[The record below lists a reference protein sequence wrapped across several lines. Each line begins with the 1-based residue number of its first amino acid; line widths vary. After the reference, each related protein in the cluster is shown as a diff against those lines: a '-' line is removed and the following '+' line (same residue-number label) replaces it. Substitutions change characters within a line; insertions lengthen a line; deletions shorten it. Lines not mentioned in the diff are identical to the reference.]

1 MLKGVAFLLLAL
13 LTMIAAATPVLMLRA
28 RERARLNRRLA
39 ALAPGSAPLVQ
50 HSKRLSAPGLAAPLL
65 ARAQVE
71 ITTRAIG
78 IFAGA
83 MALYMLFLLLL
94 GGPVMTIILLPLPPL
109 ALFWWIRRRAQR
121 RVDALVE
128 ALPFYIDAVRQM
140 QAVGSS
146 LSQALERSLP
156 EAPGMVRSYLAPA
169 ARRLELGAPV
179 SEAMQ
184 QLADRLRVPEM
195 SMLAAAI
202 RTNIRYGGSVSA
214 VLSNL
219 SAILRERVRI
229 ARELKAATSEAK
241 VSSRVLIAMPLV
253 AMALLM
259 ASNPTY
265 VDFFLSDAR
274 GHRMAIIAVVLQA
287 VGMLVMRRVMRLA
300 F

>member
-1 MLKGVAFLLLAL
+1 MLKGAAFLLLAL
-13 LTMIAAATPVLMLRA
+13 LTLAAAASPLLILRQ
-28 RERARLNRRLA
+28 REQARLSRRLS
-39 ALAPGSAPLVQ
+39 ALTPGSAPAVR
-50 HSKRLSAPGLAAPLL
+50 SSTRLSVPSLAAPLL
-65 ARAQVE
+65 ARAQLE

-78 IFAGA
+78 IFASC
-83 MALYMLFLLLL
+83 MALYMLFLLLFA
-94 GGPVMTIILLPLPPL
+94 GPVVTIGLLPLPPL
-109 ALFWWIRRRAQR
+109 ALFLWIRRRAQH

-128 ALPFYIDAVRQM
+128 ALPFYIDSVRQM

-146 LSQALERSLP
+146 LPQALERSLP
-156 EAPGMVRSYLAPA
+156 EAPGIVRSYLAPA

-202 RTNIRYGGSVSA
+202 RTNMRYGGSISA

-219 SAILRERVRI
+219 SAILRERIRI

-259 ASNPTY
+259 ASNPAY
-265 VDFFLSDAR
+265 IDFFLSDAR
-274 GHRMAIIAVVLQA
+274 GHRLAIIAIGLQGA
-287 VGMLVMRRVMRLA
+287 GMLVMRRVMRLA

>member
-1 MLKGVAFLLLAL
+1 MKAVAFLLLAL
-13 LTMIAAATPVLMLRA
+13 LTLAVAASPVLALRA
-28 RERARLNRRLA
+28 REQARLSRRLA
-39 ALAPGSAPLVQ
+39 ALAPGDVPTLRQSV
-50 HSKRLSAPGLAAPLL
+50 RLTVPSLAAPLL
-65 ARAQVE
+65 ARAQLE

-78 IFAGA
+78 IFGGC
-83 MALYMLFLLLL
+83 MVLFALATLLAA
-94 GGPVMTIILLPLPPL
+94 GPVATVILLPVPP
-109 ALFWWIRRRAQR
+109 ALMFLWIRARAQR
-121 RVDALVE
+121 RVNALIE

-146 LSQALERSLP
+146 LPQALERSLP
-156 EAPGMVRSYLAPA
+156 DAPAIVRSYLAPA

-184 QLADRLRVPEM
+184 QLADRLHVPEM

-202 RTNIRYGGSVSA
+202 RTNMRYGGPVSA

-219 SAILRERVRI
+219 SAILRERIRI

-241 VSSRVLIAMPLV
+241 VSSRVLIAMPVV

-259 ASNPTY
+259 ASNPAY
-265 VDFFLSDAR
+265 IDFFLDDAR
-274 GHRMAIIAVVLQA
+274 GHRMAVIAIGLQIA
-287 VGMLVMRRVMRLA
+287 GMLVMRRVMRLA

>member
-1 MLKGVAFLLLAL
+1 
-13 LTMIAAATPVLMLRA
+13 
-28 RERARLNRRLA
+28 
-39 ALAPGSAPLVQ
+39 
-50 HSKRLSAPGLAAPLL
+50 
-65 ARAQVE
+65 
-71 ITTRAIG
+71 
-78 IFAGA
+78 

-94 GGPVMTIILLPLPPL
+94 GGPVMTIMLLPLPPL

-121 RVDALVE
+121 RIDALVE

-156 EAPGMVRSYLAPA
+156 EAPGIVRSYLAPA

-202 RTNIRYGGSVSA
+202 RTNIRYGGSISG

-219 SAILRERVRI
+219 SAILRERMRI